1 MGKVIEVTQIMFSKS
16 DGLDD
21 MKIISFATNCL
32 TILLPLNISTV
43 ESLKNKIKWNS
54 KLFSCPF

>member
-21 MKIISFATNCL
+21 MKTFSFATNCL
-32 TILLPLNISTV
+32 FYCL
-43 ESLKNKIKWNS
+43 
-54 KLFSCPF
+54 